1 MGRAQKVRMF
11 KCMPRSS
18 IYKNLQNILCLDDD
32 WIMNPIKNLRI
43 KIFLKSKSVCDR
55 KFTNSLLSCNMGT

>member
-18 IYKNLQNILCLDDD
+18 IYKTYFV
-32 WIMNPIKNLRI
+32 WMMNPIKNLRM
-43 KIFLKSKSVCDR
+43 KILKSKSVCDR